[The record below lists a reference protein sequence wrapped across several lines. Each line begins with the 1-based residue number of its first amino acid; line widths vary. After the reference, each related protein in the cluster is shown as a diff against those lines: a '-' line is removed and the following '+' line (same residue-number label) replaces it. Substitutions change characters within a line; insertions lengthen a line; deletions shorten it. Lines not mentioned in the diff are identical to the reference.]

1 MVDDASPLIN
11 TTALLSALAGQS
23 GPAVLDV
30 RWALLGP
37 PGRQEYASGHIPG
50 AVFVDLETELAAP
63 PGIGG
68 RHPLPDSA
76 AFISAMQRVGVDG
89 DRGVVVYDQNNANAA
104 ARAWWLLRYYG
115 HPSVKV
121 LDGGWAAWTANG
133 GEINTEEAV
142 ATLGNF
148 TGSPGA
154 MPCVDATGA
163 AALAGRGVL
172 LDARAP
178 ERYRG
183 EVEPVDPVA
192 GHIPGAVSM
201 PTSGNVDQD
210 GRFLSADQLR
220 ERFTNA
226 GVGDDVEVAAY
237 CGSGVTACQEVLAL
251 NVAGFSAALYPQ
263 SWSGW
268 ITDPSRPVALGAG
281 SLQTGSR

>member
-1 MVDDASPLIN
+1 MVDNISPLIN
-11 TTALLSALAGQS
+11 VTALRTALSEQDR
-23 GPAVLDV
+23 PTVLDV

-37 PGRQEYASGHIPG
+37 PGRQEYAAGHIPG
-50 AVFVDLETELAAP
+50 AVFVDLETELASP
-63 PGIGG
+63 PGQGG

-76 AFISAMQRVGVDG
+76 MFISAMQRAGVDS
-89 DRGVVVYDQNNANAA
+89 DRGVVVYDQDNAMAA
-104 ARAWWLLRYYG
+104 ARAWWLLRHYG

-121 LDGGWAAWTANG
+121 LDGGWASWKANG
-133 GEINTEEAV
+133 GEISTDESR
-142 ATLGNF
+142 ATLGDF
-148 TGSPGA
+148 TGAPGA
-154 MPCVDATGA
+154 MPVIDATGA
-163 AALAGRGVL
+163 AELAARGAL

-201 PTSGNVDQD
+201 PTSDNVDQD

-226 GVGDDVEVAAY
+226 GVSGDVEVAAY
-237 CGSGVTACQEVLAL
+237 CGSGVTACHEILAL
-251 NVAGFSAALYPQ
+251 NVAGFEAALYPQ

-268 ITDPSRPVALGAG
+268 ITDPSRPVALGVE
-281 SLQTGSR
+281 